1 MNSSPINA
9 SKLALGTVQFGLD
22 YGVANQ
28 TGRITVKEG
37 QKILAEARQAGVD
50 TLDTA
55 IAYGDSEATLGK
67 IGVGNWRIV
76 SKLSKMPESTR
87 DVDGWVE
94 TQITGSLSR
103 LGIDQLDGLLLH
115 YPAQVFKGV
124 GCRLPAALQRAKDN
138 GLVKK
143 IGASIYSPDEL
154 ATLLDA
160 FDISLVQ
167 LPLNILD
174 RRVIDSGGLARMSL
188 AGVEVH
194 VRSIFLQGL
203 LLLAESQR
211 PGKFSRWH
219 SLWKSWDSW
228 LKSNNLSALEAC
240 LSFVLHQEMV
250 SKIVIGVDGVSQIRQ
265 ILSLPDRQLSE
276 LPNFSGLYDEQLI
289 NPTNWS
295 RL

>member
-1 MNSSPINA
+1 MNSSLINA

-28 TGRITVKEG
+28 SGRVTEEEG
-37 QKILAEARQAGVD
+37 QKILAEARRAGVD

-76 SKLSKMPESTR
+76 SKLPKMPEDTR
-87 DVDGWVE
+87 DVEGWVE
-94 TQITGSLSR
+94 AQIAGSLSR
-103 LGIDQLDGLLLH
+103 LGVGQLDGLLLH
-115 YPAQVFKGV
+115 YPAQVLEGE
-124 GCRLPAALQRAKDN
+124 GCRLSAALQRAKDN

-154 ATLLDA
+154 PTLLDA
-160 FDISLVQ
+160 FDMGLVQ
-167 LPLNILD
+167 MPLNILD
-174 RRVIDSGGLARMSL
+174 RRIIDSGWLARMSL

-194 VRSIFLQGL
+194 VRSVFLQGL
-203 LLLAESQR
+203 LLLTESQR
-211 PGKFSRWH
+211 PKNFSRWH
-219 SLWKSWDSW
+219 SLWKAWDSW
-228 LKSNNLSALEAC
+228 LEKNNLSALEAS

-265 ILSLPDRQLSE
+265 ILSLPERQLSE

-289 NPTNWS
+289 NPTSWS